1 MSSGVLLSACAY
13 SDQIDA
19 LQPETQEEQL
29 SREPTTGETQQSVIL
44 AENDR
49 RIRPGE
55 LSVCGDLRRR
65 PSVFLPRGRLARW
78 LLRKDLG
85 IPEPFIASP
94 QAWDQT
100 EQNQVI
106 DSMID
111 KGAIGIAMF
120 PSDAYSGQYQDCES
134 WSRAAFRVVTM
145 GGSPLEPSDAVFCY
159 ATDVGASVALGT
171 QELINKLRANGL
183 TKGNIVHLCSSLGDT
198 NTKKR
203 QEAIKECAGKAGKRG
218 VCSLCGTLRHRCDRT
233 RGKSHQH
240 DVFHLYQRSGRHHLH
255 RIRQRAGAGQDDGHS
270 STSRR
275 VVAIG
280 IDDSQDVLS
289 AIEKGIMYG
298 TMTQN
303 PWGMGYVGIYALKLI
318 KDGYQYK
325 GNKPFFHQF
334 RILPFNQRKGL
345 SSYQQTIE
353 SNTKGIRAENAG
365 RIFRKA
371 PRLGKTKNG
380 AGGTDRGISFVSAVC
395 LPG

>member
-1 MSSGVLLSACAY
+1 MKKLIRYLAVFLVVGVLFSCAAPE
-13 SDQIDA
+13 QTAPATDA
-19 LQPETQEEQL
+19 QGEQL
-29 SREPTTGETQQSVIL
+29 PAETTEETQQSVIL
-44 AENDR
+44 AENDGVSDPANYQFAV
-49 RIRPGE
+49 IYG
-55 LSVCGDLRRR
+55 GDH
-65 PSVFLPRGRLARW
+65 PFFYPWAFGAKAAA
-78 LLRKDLG
+78 KDLG

-111 KGAIGIAMF
+111 KGAKGIAMF
-120 PSDAYSGQYQDCES
+120 PSDAAAGNSKITKLVKSGIPC
-134 WSRAAFRVVTM
+134 VTM

-171 QELINKLRANGL
+171 QELINKLRSNGL

-203 QEAIKECAGKAGKRG
+203 QEAIKRVLARPENAGFVLYLELSDTDAIEPAEKAISTMFSTYINQ
-218 VCSLCGTLRHRCDRT
+218 V
-233 RGKSHQH
+233 
-240 DVFHLYQRSGRHHLH
+240 
-255 RIRQRAGAGQDDGHS
+255 DGIIC
-270 STSRR
+270 TGYVNAQVLAKTMVKLNERR

-289 AIEKGIMYG
+289 AIDKGIMYG

-318 KDGYQYK
+318 KDGYHYK
-325 GNKPFFHQF
+325 GNKPFFINSGYF
-334 RILPFNQRKGL
+334 LLTKEGL

-353 SNTKGIRAENAG
+353 SNTKEFVLRMQDEY
-365 RIFRKA
+365 FEK
-371 PRLGKTKNG
+371 PRG
-380 AGGTDRGISFVSAVC
+380 
-395 LPG
+395 